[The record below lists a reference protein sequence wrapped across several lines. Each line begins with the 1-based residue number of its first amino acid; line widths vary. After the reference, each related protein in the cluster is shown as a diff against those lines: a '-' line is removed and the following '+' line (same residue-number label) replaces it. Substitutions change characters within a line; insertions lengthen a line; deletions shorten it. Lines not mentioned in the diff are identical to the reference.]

1 MVDGFTLVLYG
12 FCRWPGSVQRGTTS
26 LAYWGIFS
34 VACNAARTNSLISY
48 GIFRWQI
55 SVWLQAYPLLHLQP
69 SLLRWPHHPPC
80 GLDLLLQLYRLC
92 RLGQGLAA
100 QVVVQVFVPVVVLGE
115 VPDTS

>member
-48 GIFRWQI
+48 GIFRW
-55 SVWLQAYPLLHLQP
+55 
-69 SLLRWPHHPPC
+69 
-80 GLDLLLQLYRLC
+80 
-92 RLGQGLAA
+92 
-100 QVVVQVFVPVVVLGE
+100 
-115 VPDTS
+115 